1 MEKVGFGLTNWI
13 VVILYLV
20 GMLLVGAYFTK
31 RSSKDTDAFFKA
43 GGKIRLGQLGSVSLR
58 PHLARSLSC
67 RCLSGPFSQTGHM
80 RSDH

>member
-43 GGKIRLGQLGSVSLR
+43 GGKIPSEADWDQYL
-58 PHLARSLSC
+58 C
-67 RCLSGPFSQTGHM
+67 DDT
-80 RSDH
+80 